1 MPQPLTAEAI
11 TRARDLREMGASWP
25 KVAQLIGIPQVVL
38 RQELRVPSWPA
49 VVTRV
54 RSDKTATIVRTI
66 QADTPA

>member
-38 RQELRVPSWPA
+38 RQELRVPCWPA

-54 RSDKTATIVRTI
+54 RSD
-66 QADTPA
+66 